1 MRIIRTIAAE
11 RHDFVYTEI
20 VCLVRNRNGFILQ
33 LFAIVTS
40 LFCQNFDFNLIIIW
54 RLIATSINQIG
65 QL

>member
-40 LFCQNFDFNLIIIW
+40 LFCQNFDFNLIII
-54 RLIATSINQIG
+54 
-65 QL
+65 

>member
-1 MRIIRTIAAE
+1 MRIIGTIAAE
-11 RHDFVYTEI
+11 RHGFVYTDI
-20 VCLVRNRNGFILQ
+20 VCLVRNKNGFILQ

-54 RLIATSINQIG
+54 RLIATSISQIG